1 MHLLILFFV
10 AMIQP
15 ATYTISGQITWEHNA
30 AGVKDATVKL
40 TGTESQTTT
49 ADAGGYYSF
58 TVSSTGA
65 YTVTPTK
72 DINKLNGLSSADA
85 TAIQQ
90 HVTLIAPI
98 NDPYKRIAADMNKDN
113 KISTLDA
120 SIINQAVIGNPA
132 ANRFLSPSWVFVDAA
147 YTLTLPAQNADV
159 PTGYPVAISFTLSGN
174 TSGLNFV
181 GIKRG
186 DVNGSA
192 DPQL

>member
-1 MHLLILFFV
+1 MYLLIMLF
-10 AMIQP
+10 ALLQP
-15 ATYTISGQITWEHNA
+15 STYTISGQITWEHNSA
-30 AGVKDATVKL
+30 GGVKDATVKL

-49 ADAGGYYSF
+49 TDSGGYYSF

-65 YTVTPTK
+65 YTVKPSK
-72 DINKLNGLSSADA
+72 DINKLNGLASADA

-113 KISTLDA
+113 KISTFDA
-120 SIINQAVIGNPA
+120 SIINQAVNGNPA
-132 ANRFLSPSWVFVDAA
+132 VNRFLSPSWIFVDAA
-147 YTLTLPAQNADV
+147 YTLTLPAQNTDV
-159 PTGYPVAISFTLSGN
+159 TTGYPVAISFNLSGN
-174 TSGLNFV
+174 VSGIDFIRV
-181 GIKRG
+181 KRG